1 MKILNDK
8 IKPNQAQ
15 YVLGKNTA
23 KISALSSGELE
34 KYEHLNR
41 EDSGYK
47 PGVVK
52 KKLNLNI
59 IHWVKF
65 LINDQMKKTIKKKLK
80 VKKRLKNI
88 EGQDKEQLN
97 AINGQGE
104 NQLQILAKQIKKLTL
119 KIHLLQVNQ
128 IMNH

>member
-41 EDSGYK
+41 EDSRYK
-47 PGVVK
+47 TGVVK
-52 KKLNLNI
+52 KK
-59 IHWVKF
+59 KF
-65 LINDQMKKTIKKKLK
+65 EYYPLGQVFN
-80 VKKRLKNI
+80 KRLDEKNN
-88 EGQDKEQLN
+88 KE
-97 AINGQGE
+97 E
-104 NQLQILAKQIKKLTL
+104 TFKSL
-119 KIHLLQVNQ
+119 KILKARIKSN
-128 IMNH
+128 

>member
-41 EDSGYK
+41 EDSRYK
-47 PGVVK
+47 TGVVK
-52 KKLNLNI
+52 KKKNLNI

-65 LINDQMKKTIKKKLK
+65 LIKD
-80 VKKRLKNI
+80 
-88 EGQDKEQLN
+88 
-97 AINGQGE
+97 
-104 NQLQILAKQIKKLTL
+104 
-119 KIHLLQVNQ
+119 
-128 IMNH
+128 

>member
-15 YVLGKNTA
+15 YVLGKKPA

-41 EDSGYK
+41 EDSRYK
-47 PGVVK
+47 TGVVK

-65 LINDQMKKTIKKKLK
+65 LIKDQMKKTIKKKLLK
-80 VKKRLKNI
+80 V
-88 EGQDKEQLN
+88 
-97 AINGQGE
+97 
-104 NQLQILAKQIKKLTL
+104 
-119 KIHLLQVNQ
+119 
-128 IMNH
+128 

>member
-41 EDSGYK
+41 EDSRYK
-47 PGVVK
+47 TGVVK
-52 KKLNLNI
+52 KKKI
-59 IHWVKF
+59 
-65 LINDQMKKTIKKKLK
+65 
-80 VKKRLKNI
+80 
-88 EGQDKEQLN
+88 
-97 AINGQGE
+97 
-104 NQLQILAKQIKKLTL
+104 L
-119 KIHLLQVNQ
+119 KIN
-128 IMNH
+128 IG

>member
-41 EDSGYK
+41 EDSRYK
-47 PGVVK
+47 TGVVK
-52 KKLNLNI
+52 KKKKLNI

-65 LINDQMKKTIKKKLK
+65 LIKD
-80 VKKRLKNI
+80 
-88 EGQDKEQLN
+88 
-97 AINGQGE
+97 
-104 NQLQILAKQIKKLTL
+104 
-119 KIHLLQVNQ
+119 
-128 IMNH
+128 